1 MAPKFRKIAQYTF
14 IGSNV
19 LIIVLYLLACLAPF
33 LDPGKLPYVALAG
46 LIFPLLFL
54 LLLLF
59 ALYWFIRRYKWAL
72 LNTAVLLMGWHQV
85 PVFFSW
91 HTGKPFAA
99 EKNPGT
105 LRVLSWN
112 LSGWGETG
120 RGDGMSKLDTMV
132 SLIKNSNADVICL
145 QEFLYYKDSHF
156 RDSIIP
162 ALREMGYRYAYFAKQ
177 DYTGGMYTTLV
188 LTGIEIMSKYPI
200 THSEKIFYDSND
212 IAEPLIYADI
222 KVNKSIIRFFTTHL
236 ESVRF
241 GTNDYAALHNLKNPV
256 ALNIVQSRVAG
267 GKLKIAYKKRVLQAK
282 ILHKKISESPYPV
295 IVCGDFNDVPN
306 SFTYFTVKG
315 NLQDAFL
322 KKGSGF
328 GRTFRF
334 ISPNLR
340 IDYILADKKFDVLQ
354 YNSPHVPFSDH
365 YPVVADFDISE
376 NVINE

>member
-1 MAPKFRKIAQYTF
+1 MAPRFRKIVRYTF
-14 IGSNV
+14 AGSNI
-19 LIIVLYLLACLAPF
+19 LIIALYLLACLVPF
-33 LDPGKLPYVALAG
+33 LDPGKLPYIALTG

-59 ALYWFIRRYKWAL
+59 TVYWLIKRSKWAL
-72 LNTAVLLMGWHQV
+72 LCIAVLLMGWQQV

-91 HTGKPFAA
+91 HTGKTFTA
-99 EKNPGT
+99 EKKPGT

-112 LSGWGETG
+112 LSGWGETA
-120 RGDGMSKLDTMV
+120 RGDGISKLDTMV
-132 SLIKNSNADVICL
+132 NLIKNSNADVICL
-145 QEFLYYKDSHF
+145 QEFLYYKDSHYH
-156 RDSIIP
+156 DSIIP
-162 ALREMGYRYAYFAKQ
+162 ALQEMGYRYAYFAKQ

-200 THSEKIFYDSND
+200 TGSGKIFYDNNEN
-212 IAEPLIYADI
+212 AEPLIYADI
-222 KVNKSIIRFFTTHL
+222 TVNNSTIRFFTTHL

-241 GTNDYAALHNLKNPV
+241 GTNDYAALHNLKNPA

-282 ILHKKISESPYPV
+282 MLHQKISESPYPV

-322 KKGSGF
+322 KKGAGF

-334 ISPNLR
+334 ISQTLR

-354 YNSPHVPFSDH
+354 YNSFHVPFSDH
-365 YPVVADFDISE
+365 YPVVADFGIGE
-376 NVINE
+376 KY